1 MVQSRQRQQNI
12 EVQVGDR
19 FPLTIR
25 RLGVN
30 GQGIG
35 YFKHKVCFVPGAL
48 PHEVVVAE
56 VTRVHPR
63 FLEAKI
69 HRLRKT
75 SRDRVEP
82 RDSYADVAGG
92 FELENLAYPA
102 QLRFKR
108 QVVLDSLEKFKPY
121 GYRNYDVRPTIAA
134 PHEYGYRNK
143 ASFQVRMID
152 GHVAAG

>member
-48 PHEVVVAE
+48 PHEVVVADVGVVAPASE
-56 VTRVHPR
+56 LDVHQVA
-63 FLEAKI
+63 LELAPLDDAAELAA
-69 HRLRKT
+69 HNT
-75 SRDRVEP
+75 MRDR
-82 RDSYADVAGG
+82 
-92 FELENLAYPA
+92 LL
-102 QLRFKR
+102 K
-108 QVVLDSLEKFKPY
+108 
-121 GYRNYDVRPTIAA
+121 
-134 PHEYGYRNK
+134 
-143 ASFQVRMID
+143 M
-152 GHVAAG
+152 

>member
-69 HRLRKT
+69 QRLRKT

-92 FELENLAYPA
+92 F
-102 QLRFKR
+102 
-108 QVVLDSLEKFKPY
+108 D
-121 GYRNYDVRPTIAA
+121 
-134 PHEYGYRNK
+134 
-143 ASFQVRMID
+143 
-152 GHVAAG
+152 

>member
-48 PHEVVVAE
+48 PHEVVV
-56 VTRVHPR
+56 
-63 FLEAKI
+63 
-69 HRLRKT
+69 
-75 SRDRVEP
+75 
-82 RDSYADVAGG
+82 
-92 FELENLAYPA
+92 
-102 QLRFKR
+102 
-108 QVVLDSLEKFKPY
+108 
-121 GYRNYDVRPTIAA
+121 
-134 PHEYGYRNK
+134 
-143 ASFQVRMID
+143 
-152 GHVAAG
+152 